1 VAFTLTRRPAP
12 PSSSGR
18 RLRRHP
24 ARSLLCLVVAV
35 ASLVVPAL
43 GIMGPAEALRA
54 GGVGPSNPLMRGF
67 PAYYTD
73 DAGHALRLCLNGR
86 PKCDLTGRRD
96 LRPPEGEAFYWMAS
110 TTLRAPGINVDI
122 EFALEAAFA
131 GQRPMVFDRLRI
143 RGHVS
148 QAGTYTINHP
158 FGTTTVRAITPDEQR
173 NVNFTRDI
181 GCAPGPRGRCSFA
194 SAAQGR
200 ITTFLKQVG
209 APRGYFGN
217 PARSRPLA
225 GGQTVSISGP
235 AGSDT
240 SSRFA
245 VLGQRAKAR
254 SVAIQ
259 KAVKFG
265 NVDHAV
271 TRRIKMLNIGLERIR
286 VRKVR
291 LLSGGRAFSRVQ
303 SPRACSGG
311 DVLRVGGKSCT
322 VGIRYTPTPGLSKAQ
337 LRIRSTLGKVR
348 IVSLRGS

>member
-1 VAFTLTRRPAP
+1 MA
-12 PSSSGR
+12 
-18 RLRRHP
+18 
-24 ARSLLCLVVAV
+24 CLVAAV
-35 ASLVVPAL
+35 ASLVVSAL
-43 GIMGPAEALRA
+43 TVVTPAEALRT

-96 LRPPEGEAFYWMAS
+96 LRPPDGEAFYWMAA
-110 TTLRAPGINVDI
+110 TTLRSPGINVDV

-131 GQRPMVFDRLRI
+131 GQRPLVFDRLRI

-148 QAGTYTINHP
+148 EAGTYTISHP
-158 FGTTTVRAITPDEQR
+158 YGTTTVQAAAPDEQR
-173 NVNFTRDI
+173 NINFTRDI
-181 GCAPGPRGRCSFA
+181 GCAPGPRGRCSFV
-194 SAAQGR
+194 SATRGR
-200 ITTFLKQVG
+200 ITDFLRQAG

-225 GGQTVSISGP
+225 GGETVSITGP

-240 SSRFA
+240 SSRFV
-245 VLGQRAKAR
+245 VLGQRAKPRALAMQSALR
-254 SVAIQ
+254 
-259 KAVKFG
+259 FG
-265 NVDHAV
+265 SRAN
-271 TRRIKMLNIGLERIR
+271 TRRVKVLNIGLERIR

-291 LLSGGRAFSRVQ
+291 LLGEGRQFSRVQ

-322 VGIRYTPTPGLSKAQ
+322 VGIRYTPTGGSARAQ

-348 IVSLRGS
+348 TVSLRGS